1 MEKRRYLYTMNDM
14 RITLVWNP
22 LGKFETIGHQLP
34 NGWWYVFTP
43 FDNEWHHVM
52 ASDVSNI
59 RPMDKK

>member
-1 MEKRRYLYTMNDM
+1 MNDM

-43 FDNEWHHVM
+43 FDNEWHHAMV
-52 ASDVSNI
+52 SDVSNI